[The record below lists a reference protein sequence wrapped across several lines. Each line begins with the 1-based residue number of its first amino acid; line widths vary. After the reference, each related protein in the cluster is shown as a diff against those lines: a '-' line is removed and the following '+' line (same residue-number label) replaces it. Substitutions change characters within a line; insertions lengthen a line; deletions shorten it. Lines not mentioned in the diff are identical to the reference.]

1 MYVQSETTR
10 AQKINQKLRQI
21 KQWKHFKD
29 ISTFVRA
36 KIREAKRENL
46 LFKHDIHI
54 DSLVSD
60 LPDDTAKQVKLH
72 FGRNLLGQVSF
83 YCFLYN

>member
-46 LFKHDIHI
+46 LLKHDIHI